1 MKSTEIS
8 KFILSSI
15 FIIIQFDLSKEKN
28 WTVYR
33 KTKEKYIIER
43 FYTKRSHYVW
53 LLYRLSDTDILF
65 GRWWLEILGRDD
77 VELFERFLLSII
89 KAVVAEVCG
98 VREDGQ
104 GELLTAR
111 ELFDVVRCWDSLGE
125 ESKSPWDWERSNWR
139 LFDRNFDIIVDDGG
153 TDGTFDGW
161 RIWLESVKSD
171 V

>member
-1 MKSTEIS
+1 
-8 KFILSSI
+8 
-15 FIIIQFDLSKEKN
+15 
-28 WTVYR
+28 
-33 KTKEKYIIER
+33 
-43 FYTKRSHYVW
+43 
-53 LLYRLSDTDILF
+53 
-65 GRWWLEILGRDD
+65 
-77 VELFERFLLSII
+77 
-89 KAVVAEVCG
+89 VAEVCG